1 MKCRRLFLRLAVL
14 AVTSTTLRA
23 TAQTGRG
30 GNAPISVTSLPDSLI
45 IIGTNEWLPIIYTF
59 TNHTDVSIRI
69 RDRLAY
75 FLSFDRDVKT
85 ANGPLATSLTVP
97 SHSIAMFPDRAYF
110 PSTLIQAF
118 QKADAL
124 KSGSF
129 LFVQT
134 FTAALDSTRTYSVAV
149 PVPVN
154 VVSFPPTVGRVSKI
168 AIPNEESLNKGAGQG
183 DALYL
188 TLRLNERD
196 ELLFVVDT
204 GSAFTVF
211 DQSVVTKLGKPIG
224 ATLLEDAFD
233 GKQKPI
239 ACFKAP
245 SLYLGKALLRTAD
258 WVTAWDLNLFRQVLG
273 RPVMGILGMDCLIH
287 YCIQLDFDAGKL
299 RFLDPDH
306 PGDEAWGKVFPL
318 TLLEDGRC
326 AVSENLMDVEGF
338 RTLIDTG
345 FVGTG
350 SLQSNLFAQAINDA
364 KTHSG
369 FARYASFG
377 GAREGREGRFARCI
391 FGGQTYR
398 NLILGEAQT
407 TFLGLDFLARHRVTL
422 NFPKLEMYLK
432 RRTTDLPD
440 DESGMSGL
448 SITRNGEDAV
458 VNWVGRDSAA
468 ERAGVKAGDVVLKLN
483 GRPAKELELW
493 EIRNMLAAGD
503 GKEVRL
509 TVQRASKTKRFI
521 IVLKRKL

>member
-1 MKCRRLFLRLAVL
+1 MKYRRLFVLFAIL
-14 AVTSTTLRA
+14 AVTFGTLRVGG
-23 TAQTGRG
+23 QTERDS
-30 GNAPISVTSLPDSLI
+30 NTPISVTSSPDSLI
-45 IIGTNEWLPIIYTF
+45 IIGTNEWVPIIYTF
-59 TNHTDVSIRI
+59 TNHTDGNIRI

-85 ANGPLATSLTVP
+85 ANGPLATSLRVP
-97 SHSIAMFPDRAYF
+97 PHSIAMFPDKAYF

-118 QKADAL
+118 QKADAI

-149 PVPVN
+149 PVRVD
-154 VVSFPPTVGRVSKI
+154 VVSYPPTVAHVSKS
-168 AIPNEESLNKGAGQG
+168 AIPTEVSLNKGAGQG

-204 GSAFTVF
+204 GSAFTIL
-211 DQSVVTKLGKPIG
+211 DQSVVTKLGNAIG
-224 ATLLEDAFD
+224 ATLLEDGND
-233 GKQKPI
+233 GKQKPL

-245 SLYLGKALLRTAD
+245 SLYLGKTLLRTAD
-258 WVTAWDLNLFRQVLG
+258 WVTAWDLSLFRQVSG

-287 YCIQLDFDAGKL
+287 YCIQLDCDAGKL

-306 PGDEAWGKVFPL
+306 PGDEASGKVFPL
-318 TLLEDGRC
+318 TTLGDGRC
-326 AVSENLMDVEGF
+326 AVSENLMDVEGV

-364 KTHSG
+364 RIHSD
-369 FARYASFG
+369 FARYASFSG
-377 GAREGREGRFARCI
+377 IGESREGRFARCI
-391 FGGQTYR
+391 LGGQTYR
-398 NLILGEAQT
+398 NLILHEAKT

-432 RRTTDLPD
+432 RRTTELAD

-448 SITRNGEDAV
+448 SIIRNGEATV
-458 VNWVGRDSAA
+458 VNSVDRDGPA
-468 ERAGVKAGDVVLKLN
+468 ERAGVKAGDVVLKVN
-483 GRPAKELELW
+483 SRPAKELELW
-493 EIRNMLAAGD
+493 EIRKMLAAGD
-503 GKEVRL
+503 GKEVRF
-509 TVQRASKTKRFI
+509 TVQRASKTKRFT